1 MKDTSIL
8 STLVFGS
15 ARVILFI
22 IVAVNMAKAKAW
34 LPFVFCIVLALA
46 ALVLGLIQICYLGLN
61 QQKMWLFIPSV
72 LFVSAIGGCTYF
84 LWKVDPVHTP
94 GYVPPVQ
101 QKHEEALD
109 NVLGI
114 SEAE

>member
-1 MKDTSIL
+1 MKDTSII
-8 STLVFGS
+8 TTIAFGG
-15 ARVILFI
+15 ARVVLFI
-22 IVAVNMAKAKAW
+22 VLAVKMAQAKAW
-34 LPFVFCIVLALA
+34 LPFAFCLTLAVL
-46 ALVLGLIQICYLGLN
+46 ALVLGLIQLCLLGMN
-61 QQKMWLFIPSV
+61 KQQYWIVIPSI
-72 LFVSAIGGCTYF
+72 LFVSALGGATYL
-84 LWKVDPVHTP
+84 LWHVDPVHTA